1 MCASASSGPGLRR
14 TPHHSSPGRR
24 PGLSLRSEAIG
35 RGKKPSRPIPKSG
48 IAHPR
53 PRVVCCTRYVTGRGS
68 SPVSPPH
75 QIEGMRRT
83 VLLASV
89 ALALLLTAG
98 VAWVATI
105 DCVTGEDFC
114 VGTDELDTIH
124 GSEEKDKMCGL
135 DGDGIVLGSGG
146 DDRVYCGNDRNTI
159 EGGSGNDPSMAIP
172 ILTWL
177 EAAR

>member
-1 MCASASSGPGLRR
+1 
-14 TPHHSSPGRR
+14 
-24 PGLSLRSEAIG
+24 
-35 RGKKPSRPIPKSG
+35 
-48 IAHPR
+48 
-53 PRVVCCTRYVTGRGS
+53 
-68 SPVSPPH
+68 
-75 QIEGMRRT
+75 MRRT

-172 ILTWL
+172 ILTRL
-177 EAAR
+177 EAARAKTTSTEGGVLTSFAERATLTT